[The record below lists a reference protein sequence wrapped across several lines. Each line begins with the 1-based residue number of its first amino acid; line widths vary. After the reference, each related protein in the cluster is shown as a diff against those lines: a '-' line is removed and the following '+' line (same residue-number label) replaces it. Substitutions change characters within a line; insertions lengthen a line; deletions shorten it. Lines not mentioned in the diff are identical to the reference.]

1 MNSFSILAFF
11 CFKKLYTEDWEGDK
25 TLFYPYND
33 SPELR
38 RVAQAQK
45 ALSDV
50 SIKAWLKIGFCY
62 SVTWE
67 ASGWTL

>member
-1 MNSFSILAFF
+1 M
-11 CFKKLYTEDWEGDK
+11 
-25 TLFYPYND
+25 FYPYND

-50 SIKAWLKIGFCY
+50 SEMQLAPLGVRNQDLELHILASSFLKCLSQFFFKKMLNAIIAEEY
-62 SVTWE
+62 V
-67 ASGWTL
+67 